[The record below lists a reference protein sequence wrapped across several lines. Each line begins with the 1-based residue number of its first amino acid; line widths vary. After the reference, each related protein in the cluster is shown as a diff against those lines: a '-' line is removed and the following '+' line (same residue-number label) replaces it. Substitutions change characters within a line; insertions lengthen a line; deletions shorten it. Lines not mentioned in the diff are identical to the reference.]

1 MLERC
6 GEKGTLLF
14 CWWECK
20 RIQSL
25 GKVSSE
31 PVLLTSAPLTLGWKL
46 LGEGGGCPEHWR
58 VFDSIPGPY
67 PRDAIHAPQCD
78 NQQCLQTLP
87 DVLQVQ
93 YHWFR
98 AKT

>member
-46 LGEGGGCPEHWR
+46 LGEGGGCPALMFPALVWDVPGADSEVRIQEQVIYWGGDSRKHWVGAGSER
-58 VFDSIPGPY
+58 EKG
-67 PRDAIHAPQCD
+67 R
-78 NQQCLQTLP
+78 
-87 DVLQVQ
+87 
-93 YHWFR
+93 
-98 AKT
+98 